1 MLFLYILLIIILCLV
16 LIKGANITTKALI
29 FIANYFKLPKF
40 TIAFLLA
47 GAATSLP
54 EMIIGISSGLHH
66 SSNLTLGNILGAN
79 IVNITLVLGLI
90 IILAKGLKS
99 DQKIVETNTF
109 LTIIL
114 TILPLILLL
123 DGVLSRI
130 EGLILI
136 FLFIFY
142 VFMMLRKKEKFEEM
156 DEAVEKKNLAKNIL
170 WFIAGIIILILS
182 AEAIVKISSIITVK
196 LNIQLMVIG
205 SLILALGTTLPELA
219 FNTQAIKLGNK
230 EMILGNILG
239 SLAFNSIFILGL
251 TSIISPIIIENQKTF
266 LIGACFLV
274 ISLFIYMLFS
284 RTNKKIT
291 SKEGVILIFIYLL
304 FFCSQIL
311 IK

>member
-1 MLFLYILLIIILCLV
+1 
-16 LIKGANITTKALI
+16 
-29 FIANYFKLPKF
+29 
-40 TIAFLLA
+40 
-47 GAATSLP
+47 
-54 EMIIGISSGLHH
+54 LHH

-291 SKEGVILIFIYLL
+291 PKEGVILIFIYLL